1 MIALDRVLPLVERP
15 DILAPNIEYGPLM
28 PLIVVFAVAMIGLV
42 VEIVLPQG
50 KRFVPQAVVAVAG
63 MIAALISTVLVYLD
77 LPEVEGE
84 FTARGAIRGVG
95 SVAVDGPGVITW
107 GLILVFAILSF
118 LLFADRSYEGGL
130 SAFTGRAADAP
141 GSESE
146 AEATK
151 ARLEHTE
158 IFPLASF
165 AVVGMML
172 FAVSHDLITMFVAL
186 EVLSLPLYVMAG
198 VARRRRLISQEA
210 ALKYFLL
217 GAFAS
222 AFFLY
227 GAALAYGFSG
237 SLRLTEINLAIS
249 ARDDAQ
255 ALILGSLALLAVGLL
270 FKIGAAPFHSW
281 TPDVYQGAPTPV
293 TAFMASATKVA
304 AFVAL
309 MRVFFVAYGGAAWDW
324 RPMIWIIA
332 VLTMIVGSVIALAQT
347 DIKRMLA
354 YSSVAHAGF
363 ALVGFSGAYMGE
375 AGSDVVTSVS
385 SVLFYMLAYGLAT
398 IGAFA
403 VVMVVRD
410 SSGETTDM
418 RRWAG
423 LGKQS
428 PMLAGAVTIYMLS
441 FMGIP
446 LTAGFI
452 GKWAVFTAAW
462 AGGTW
467 QLVVIAVL
475 LSAVAAVFYLRVIV
489 LMYFTEPVGEG
500 PTVALPSVLTTV
512 VIALTVIGTIVL
524 GVVPG
529 LAIDVIQHAG
539 AFVR

>member
-539 AFVR
+539 AFVH

>member
-1 MIALDRVLPLVERP
+1 MIAIDRVLPLVERP
-15 DILAPNIEYGPLM
+15 DIPAPVIEYGPLM
-28 PLIVVFAVAMIGLV
+28 PLIIVFAVAMLGLI
-42 VEIVLPQG
+42 VEITFPRG
-50 KRFVPQAVVAVAG
+50 KRFVAQAVVAVVGLTAG
-63 MIAALISTVLVYLD
+63 LASVVLLYANLTEIDSPIV
-77 LPEVEGE
+77 
-84 FTARGAIRGVG
+84 ARGEIGGVG
-95 SVAVDGPGVITW
+95 SVAIDGPGVITW
-107 GLILVFAILSF
+107 GLILVFSILSM
-118 LLFADRSYEGGL
+118 LLFAERRYENGL

-141 GSESE
+141 GSKDE
-146 AEATK
+146 AEATAAK
-151 ARLEHTE
+151 LEHTE
-158 IFPLASF
+158 VFPLAVF

-186 EVLSLPLYVMAG
+186 EVLSLPLYVIAG
-198 VARRRRLISQEA
+198 LARRRRLISQEA

-237 SLRLTEINLAIS
+237 SFRLTEINHAIS

-255 ALILGSLALLAVGLL
+255 ALILGSIALLAVGLL
-270 FKIGAAPFHSW
+270 FKIGAVPFHSW

-304 AFVAL
+304 AFIAL

-324 RPMIWIIA
+324 RPVIWVIA
-332 VLTMIVGSVIALAQT
+332 IATMAIGSVVAIAQT

-354 YSSVAHAGF
+354 YSSIAHAGF
-363 ALVGFSGAYMGE
+363 ALVGFSGAYLGE
-375 AGSDVVTSVS
+375 AEGNVVTSVS
-385 SVLFYMLAYGLAT
+385 AVLFYMLAYGLAT

-410 SSGETTDM
+410 SSGETTELS
-418 RRWAG
+418 RWAG
-423 LGKQS
+423 LGKHS
-428 PMLAGAVTIYMLS
+428 PWLAGSVTVYMLS

-452 GKWAVFTAAW
+452 GKWAVFSAAW
-462 AGGTW
+462 AGGAW
-467 QLVVIAVL
+467 LLVVIAVL

-489 LMYFTEPVGEG
+489 LMYFADPVGEG

-512 VIALTVIGTIVL
+512 VIALTVIGTIAL
-524 GVVPG
+524 GVLPG
-529 LAIDVIQHAG
+529 PVIELIQHAG
-539 AFVR
+539 AFIR